1 MKIIYIAT
9 AHTVDGDAI
18 QENAYEN
25 AEQALEQ
32 AVLMCKDINAHTQM
46 NARPDAV
53 PFELYE
59 QGDVVPEP
67 PISSE

>member
-9 AHTVDGDAI
+9 AHTQDGDAI

-25 AEQALEQ
+25 AEQALTQ
-32 AVLMCKDINAHTQM
+32 AVLMCKDINLHTTL
-46 NARPDAV
+46 NAQPGVV

-59 QGDVVPEP
+59 QGDVVTEP
-67 PISSE
+67 TISSD